1 MAVEYITS
9 RNMIS
14 LIYETMRVMNV
25 SVAHHG
31 VRVGYIMAKLL

>member
-25 SVAHHG
+25 SEIGRASCRE
-31 VRVGYIMAKLL
+31 RV